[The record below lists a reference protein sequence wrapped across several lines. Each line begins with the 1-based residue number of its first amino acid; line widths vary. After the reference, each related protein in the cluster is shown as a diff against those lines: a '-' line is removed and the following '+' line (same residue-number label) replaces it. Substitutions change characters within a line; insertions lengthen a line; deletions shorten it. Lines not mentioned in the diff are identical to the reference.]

1 MLHFSLFDEAKKLRD
16 ILIESPSNAPILCND
31 DDLKSFPF
39 RPTDLGFFIVL
50 VPGKKT
56 QQTGNFTFVANG
68 NQQALAHAFLSK
80 HQVQQL
86 DERLLLVSTACSW
99 DVVPTK
105 MSAVTALGFAA
116 VAFTTPERMQ
126 VLGENSYYLIGKTAN

>member
-1 MLHFSLFDEAKKLRD
+1 MLHFSLFDEARKLRD
-16 ILIESPSNAPILCND
+16 ILIESPSNAPMLCND

-39 RPTDLGFFIVL
+39 QSTDLGFFIVL
-50 VPGKKT
+50 VPGNKNSE
-56 QQTGNFTFVANG
+56 TGNFTFMANG

-86 DERLLLVSTACSW
+86 DEHFLVVRTACSW
-99 DVVPTK
+99 DVVADK
-105 MSAVTALGFAA
+105 MNAVTALGFAA

-126 VLGENSYYLIGKTAN
+126 ILGENPICMR